1 MNQIWPPVI
10 SLILATHILF
20 PVCLASG
27 RTLPGARRF
36 VAVSSPAPSDPARLS
51 VIATDQMS
59 DGRRLALRAVV
70 RNDGAEPVQGV
81 RLVLRLLAAP
91 DANARELERFFGRWT
106 CALPQERRLW
116 CGGTCTRFMLEK
128 PDLLVSCWRPT
139 LFDVET
145 SRTRLRPAGG
155 SSPESATASVLE
167 EPTRLRLDFLS
178 VRKQLQSAAARL
190 Q

>member
-10 SLILATHILF
+10 SLILATHILS

-36 VAVSSPAPSDPARLS
+36 VAVTSPAPNDPARLS

-91 DANARELERFFGRWT
+91 DANARELERFFRSMDVRIAPGKTAMVRWDVYT
-106 CALPQERRLW
+106 VYAGEA
-116 CGGTCTRFMLEK
+116 G
-128 PDLLVSCWRPT
+128 PT
-139 LFDVET
+139 GF
-145 SRTRLRPAGG
+145 
-155 SSPESATASVLE
+155 VLE
-167 EPTRLRLDFLS
+167 AYAVQRGNVTYPPPPGWRE
-178 VRKQLQSAAARL
+178 
-190 Q
+190 